1 MATAI
6 QASSSAS
13 TFPGSISSR
22 DAFSGGSSSPD
33 YPYSH
38 KRGGSTQLS
47 APRMPKTQ
55 PPRSPPPQ
63 IPTYDFQVHP
73 KSKKVKA
80 QMADFVVGPATYN
93 TLSVQTTRPYRS
105 NTGTNDTTFTDREL
119 DFYVTDNKFQYRW
132 RSLSACR
139 RV

>member
-73 KSKKVKA
+73 KSKKVKKA
-80 QMADFVVGPATYN
+80 QMADFVYDIVGPATCN
-93 TLSVQTTRPYRS
+93 TLSI
-105 NTGTNDTTFTDREL
+105 
-119 DFYVTDNKFQYRW
+119 
-132 RSLSACR
+132 
-139 RV
+139 